1 MSKKFNLNLNWYFKP
16 SFDVTDINNTSVE
29 GFEKINLPHT
39 VKELSYNCFSHEE
52 TAMVSTYMR
61 KLTIPQEYAGRRA
74 ILVFDG
80 VMARYELYVNGQKV
94 TEHRGGYSR
103 SFADITKFLGAGE
116 NTIVIEYS
124 SNLINAVL
132 TEGILVESE
141 DYNGWWNNDVKY
153 LSYGP
158 AQAVIVPYCEEAI

>member
-1 MSKKFNLNLNWYFKP
+1 MNLNWYFKP

-103 SFADITKFLGAGE
+103 SFADITKFLGAAR
-116 NTIVIEYS
+116 TPS
-124 SNLINAVL
+124 S
-132 TEGILVESE
+132 
-141 DYNGWWNNDVKY
+141 
-153 LSYGP
+153 
-158 AQAVIVPYCEEAI
+158 

>member
-1 MSKKFNLNLNWYFKP
+1 MNWYFKP

-74 ILVFDG
+74 ILVF
-80 VMARYELYVNGQKV
+80 VMSCMSTARKSPS
-94 TEHRGGYSR
+94 TA
-103 SFADITKFLGAGE
+103 ADIPVPSRISQNFWAPARTP
-116 NTIVIEYS
+116 S
-124 SNLINAVL
+124 S
-132 TEGILVESE
+132 
-141 DYNGWWNNDVKY
+141 
-153 LSYGP
+153 
-158 AQAVIVPYCEEAI
+158 

>member
-94 TEHRGGYSR
+94 TEHRGGYSL
-103 SFADITKFLGAGE
+103 S
-116 NTIVIEYS
+116 
-124 SNLINAVL
+124 LIH
-132 TEGILVESE
+132 I
-141 DYNGWWNNDVKY
+141 
-153 LSYGP
+153 
-158 AQAVIVPYCEEAI
+158 